1 MIKAYLFLGSEQQDF
16 PHKAGDVTPVDH
28 NICNGNVDSI
38 TGVRK
43 SGGKGE
49 IRGQMFMLG

>member
-1 MIKAYLFLGSEQQDF
+1 MIKACLFLGSKQQDF
-16 PHKAGDVTPVDH
+16 PHEAGDVTPVDY
-28 NICNGNVDSI
+28 NIYNGNGDSI